1 MTVVQ
6 WLGIHCVAV
15 VASVIMLATILSKKG
30 NEYRNYLCLTSVC
43 CIVALTSKCFG
54 IVGVEYRE
62 MLIALKMEYLGKC
75 FAIFFSLLFI
85 IRFRNK
91 KVPGWV
97 IWILFFINSAMCVI
111 IMTCEHHKLYYTFIA
126 VERKTF
132 GSQLLVGKAPLYYCY
147 MGFTICE
154 IVVFM
159 VLCFRAWRKTK
170 DNDARK
176 SAYLQLCYAGVAPVV
191 LLSFQCLGIIKGLD
205 MVPLGIF
212 LSVLFSTRAV
222 NKYRLFDVIDN
233 VKSYLLD
240 NIEEGILVYDRRFC
254 LIYANP
260 YAETLMKKPEI
271 EKYVYSVSEKTL
283 MGEKEQKVWG
293 DKVYELSA
301 SSLREGRN
309 TYYVLRGIDVTDIA
323 KQAQEMKELK
333 EKAEE
338 ANRSKSVFVSNLS
351 HEIRTPMNAIVGM
364 TEILLRDQFNEQQTE
379 YLMNIQSSGEALV
392 SIIND
397 ILDFS
402 KLESGKFELVE
413 TEYEPKQLFSDLGMI
428 FLTRI
433 GEKNLELIFD
443 IDPNLPEKLYGDVKH
458 IRQIIINLVNNA
470 IKYSE
475 KGYVKLKV
483 GIVDISGEDMQIVIS
498 VKDSGIGIK
507 KEDMEKLFV
516 SFQRVD
522 MKKNSNTEGT
532 GLGLSICKQL
542 AEIMGGS
549 IQVKSEY
556 GKGSQFFVTIHQK
569 MVGDGKKKAVTLNLE
584 NQKKIISGKF
594 SNPYV
599 LGALKELCKQ
609 YDILF
614 LEYEAVVEEE
624 IAVSYFFTDGS
635 NYELVKDSIPE
646 DTEMILLHDP
656 TQDFEKKVTCKVV
669 NKPLYSMN
677 FCGVLNN
684 ERQEV
689 RSASEGAIDFVAPKA
704 RILIV
709 DDNQMNRQVAVGL
722 IRPLNMQVDT
732 ADRGQ
737 KALHMVQEN
746 HYDLVFMDHMMPEM
760 DGIEATERIRQMEDP
775 YLKEMPI
782 IALTANAIVGAKEEF
797 LQAGMNDFVGKP
809 IAMPDMIRAIRRW
822 LPPELIE
829 EKGIEEE
836 VETSSEE
843 KESNRLQEIAKEIVE
858 SADLFDL
865 DRLEELSQE
874 LSDFENVDE
883 KKEVI
888 QKLQDAIAGID
899 MEEVAKLAGEL

>member
-1 MTVVQ
+1 MEAVF
-6 WLGIHCVAV
+6 WLVLHFAAV
-15 VASVIMLATILSKKG
+15 VASVVMLDVVLSQKG
-30 NEYRNYLCLTSVC
+30 NQYRMYLCMTSVC
-43 CIVALTSKCFG
+43 CIVALISKCFG
-54 IVGVEYRE
+54 LMGVEYRE
-62 MLIALKMEYLGKC
+62 MLLALKMEYLGKC
-75 FAIFFSLLFI
+75 FANFFSLVFI
-85 IRFRNK
+85 IRFRNM
-91 KVPGWV
+91 KVPVWV
-97 IWILFFINSAMCVI
+97 TKVLFAINAVMCVI
-111 IMTCEHHKLYYTFIA
+111 IMTAERHKLYYINIG
-126 VERKTF
+126 VQRGKF
-132 GSQLLVGKAPLYYCY
+132 GSELVSQKSPLYYCY
-147 MGFTICE
+147 MGFIICE
-154 IVVFM
+154 IAVFT
-159 VLCFRAWRKTK
+159 VLCFRAWRTTT
-170 DNDARK
+170 DNDDHK
-176 SAYLQLCYAGVAPVV
+176 NAYLQLCYAGIAPLS
-191 LLSFQCLGIIKGLD
+191 LLSLQCLGIIRGMD

-212 LSVLFSTRAV
+212 LAVVVSTKAIS
-222 NKYRLFDVIDN
+222 KYRLFDVVEN
-233 VKSYLLD
+233 LREYLLD
-240 NIEEGILVYDRRFC
+240 NMEEGILVYDSRFC
-254 LIYANP
+254 LIYKNP
-260 YAETLMKKPEI
+260 YAEELIKNPQIAE
-271 EKYVYSVSEKTL
+271 YVYALSEEKLMTEKT
-283 MGEKEQKVWG
+283 QRTWG
-293 DKVYELSA
+293 DKIYELSL
-301 SSLREGRN
+301 SGMREGRN

-333 EKAEE
+333 EKAED

-483 GIVDISGEDMQIVIS
+483 GIVDISGDDMQIVIS

-556 GKGSQFFVTIHQK
+556 GKGSQFLVTIHQK
-569 MVGDGKKKAVTLNLE
+569 IVGDEKKKAVTLNLE

-599 LGALKELCKQ
+599 LLALKDLCQQ

-614 LEYEAVVEEE
+614 LEYEAVAQEE
-624 IAVSYFFTDGS
+624 ISVSYFFTDGN
-635 NYELVKDSIPE
+635 NYELVKDSIPV

-677 FCGVLNN
+677 FCDVLNN
-684 ERQEV
+684 EKQEV
-689 RSASEGAIDFVAPKA
+689 RSTSEGTIDFVAPKA

-709 DDNQMNRQVAVGL
+709 DDNQMNRRVAVGL
-722 IRPLNMQVDT
+722 LRPLNMQVDT

-760 DGIEATERIRQMEDP
+760 DGIETTERIRQMEDP
-775 YLKEMPI
+775 YLKQMPI

-809 IAMPDMIRAIRRW
+809 IAMLDMIRAIRRW

-836 VETSSEE
+836 VENSSEE
-843 KESNRLQEIAKEIVE
+843 KETNRLKEIAKEIVE
-858 SADLFDL
+858 SADTFDL

-874 LSDFENVDE
+874 LSDFENVEE

-899 MEEVAKLAGEL
+899 MEEVTKLAREL